1 MAHSILYFG
10 WLYLHCHK
18 TDKLIISAFLQWFNF
33 FLSFTSSW
41 NEAQSPCYSESWSEG
56 SQIHFYHVSIM
67 KVKKWMVEL
76 TNIIYWNVVMYVT
89 CSV

>member
-33 FLSFTSSW
+33 FLFLLPLGMKHSHHVILKAEVKVHKFTS
-41 NEAQSPCYSESWSEG
+41 
-56 SQIHFYHVSIM
+56 IM
-67 KVKKWMVEL
+67 
-76 TNIIYWNVVMYVT
+76 
-89 CSV
+89 